1 MKLKKNL
8 VLLGMM
14 GSGKSTIGYLL
25 SKNLNLEFYD
35 IDSIIEKQD
44 GRKISEI
51 FNTEGEVFFRKLE
64 EKVSIK
70 ILKLKNKV
78 ISLGGGAFLNENIRK
93 EVLSNNVS
101 FWLDWKDNTLINRI
115 KRNNNNNKRPIINN
129 SNENE
134 IKKLISKRLKIYSM
148 ADFKINCEK
157 FTKNEITRKIL
168 DIYEKN

>member
-1 MKLKKNL
+1 MKTNKNL

-25 SKNLNLEFYD
+25 SKNLNLEFCD

-44 GRKISEI
+44 GRKIVEI
-51 FNTEGEVFFRKLE
+51 FNTEGEDFFRKLE

-101 FWLDWKDNTLINRI
+101 FWLNWKDNTLINRI
-115 KRNNNNNKRPIINN
+115 KRNNKRPIINN

>member
-1 MKLKKNL
+1 MLL
-8 VLLGMM
+8 V
-14 GSGKSTIGYLL
+14 GSL
-25 SKNLNLEFYD
+25 SKYLNLEFCD

-44 GRKISEI
+44 GRKIAEI
-51 FNTEGEVFFRKLE
+51 FNTEGEDFFRKLE

-101 FWLDWKDNTLINRI
+101 FWLNWKNNTLINRI
-115 KRNNNNNKRPIINN
+115 KRNNKRPIINN
-129 SNENE
+129 YNENE

>member
-35 IDSIIEKQD
+35 IDSVIEKQD
-44 GRKISEI
+44 GRKIAEI
-51 FNTEGEVFFRKLE
+51 FNTEGEDFFRKLE

-78 ISLGGGAFLNENIRK
+78 VSLGGGAFLNENIRK

-101 FWLDWKDNTLINRI
+101 FWLNWKDNTLINRI
-115 KRNNNNNKRPIINN
+115 KRNNKRPIINN

>member
-25 SKNLNLEFYD
+25 SKSLDIEFCD
-35 IDSIIEKQD
+35 IDLIIEKEA
-44 GRKISEI
+44 GCKIAEI
-51 FNTEGEVFFRKLE
+51 FNREGESSFRKIE
-64 EKVSIK
+64 EKTSIK

-93 EVLSNNVS
+93 EVLSNNIS
-101 FWLDWKDNTLINRI
+101 FWLDWKKDTLINRI
-115 KRNNNNNKRPIINN
+115 KRNNKRPIVNN
-129 SNENE
+129 SDENE
-134 IKKLISKRLKIYSM
+134 LKKLISKRIKIYSM
-148 ADFKINCEK
+148 ADFKIDCEK
-157 FTKNEITRKIL
+157 FSKSEITRKIV

>member
-35 IDSIIEKQD
+35 IDSVIEKQD
-44 GRKISEI
+44 GRKIAEI
-51 FNTEGEVFFRKLE
+51 FNTEGEDFFRKLE

-101 FWLDWKDNTLINRI
+101 FWLNWKSNTLINRI
-115 KRNNNNNKRPIINN
+115 KRNNKRPIINN

>member
-1 MKLKKNL
+1 MKSKRNL

-25 SKNLNLEFYD
+25 SKNLNLEFCD
-35 IDSIIEKQD
+35 IDSIIERQD
-44 GRKISEI
+44 GRKIAEI
-51 FNTEGEVFFRKLE
+51 FNTEGENFFRKLE

-101 FWLDWKDNTLINRI
+101 FWLNWKDNTLINRI
-115 KRNNNNNKRPIINN
+115 KRNNKRPIINN

>member
-25 SKNLNLEFYD
+25 SKNLNLEFCD

-44 GRKISEI
+44 GRKIAEI
-51 FNTEGEVFFRKLE
+51 FNTEGEHFFRKLE

-101 FWLDWKDNTLINRI
+101 FWLNWKDNTLINRI
-115 KRNNNNNKRPIINN
+115 KRNNKRPIINN

>member
-44 GRKISEI
+44 GRKIAEI
-51 FNTEGEVFFRKLE
+51 FNTEGEDFFRKLE

-78 ISLGGGAFLNENIRK
+78 ISLGGGSFLNENIRK

-101 FWLDWKDNTLINRI
+101 FWLNWKDNTLINRI
-115 KRNNNNNKRPIINN
+115 KRNNKRPIINN

-134 IKKLISKRLKIYSM
+134 IKKLISKRSKIYSM

>member
-25 SKNLNLEFYD
+25 SKSLDIEFCD
-35 IDSIIEKQD
+35 IDLIIEKEV
-44 GRKISEI
+44 GCKIAEI
-51 FNTEGEVFFRKLE
+51 FNREGESSFRKIE
-64 EKVSIK
+64 EKTSIK

-93 EVLSNNVS
+93 EVLSNNIS
-101 FWLDWKDNTLINRI
+101 FWLDWKKDTLINRI
-115 KRNNNNNKRPIINN
+115 KRNNKRPIVNN
-129 SNENE
+129 SNEVE
-134 IKKLISKRLKIYSM
+134 IKKLISQRVKIYSM
-148 ADFKINCEK
+148 ANFKINCEK
-157 FTKNEITRKIL
+157 FSKSDITRKIV

>member
-44 GRKISEI
+44 GRKIAEI
-51 FNTEGEVFFRKLE
+51 FNTDGEDFFRKLE

-101 FWLDWKDNTLINRI
+101 FWLNWKNNTLINRI
-115 KRNNNNNKRPIINN
+115 KRNNKRPIINN
-129 SNENE
+129 YNENE

>member
-25 SKNLNLEFYD
+25 SKNLNLEFCD

-44 GRKISEI
+44 GRKIAEI
-51 FNTEGEVFFRKLE
+51 FNTEGEDFFRKLE

-101 FWLDWKDNTLINRI
+101 FWLNWKDNTLINRI
-115 KRNNNNNKRPIINN
+115 KRNNKRPIINN

>member
-25 SKNLNLEFYD
+25 SKNLNLEFCD

-44 GRKISEI
+44 GRKIAEI
-51 FNTEGEVFFRKLE
+51 FNTEGEDFFRKLE

-101 FWLDWKDNTLINRI
+101 FWLNWKNNTLINRI
-115 KRNNNNNKRPIINN
+115 KRNNKRPIINN
-129 SNENE
+129 YNENE

>member
-1 MKLKKNL
+1 MKSKKNL

-35 IDSIIEKQD
+35 IDSVIEKQD
-44 GRKISEI
+44 GRKIAEI
-51 FNTEGEVFFRKLE
+51 FNTEGEDFFRKLE

-78 ISLGGGAFLNENIRK
+78 VSLGGGAFLNENIRK

-101 FWLDWKDNTLINRI
+101 FWLNWKDNTLINRI
-115 KRNNNNNKRPIINN
+115 KRNNKRPIINN
-129 SNENE
+129 YNENE

>member
-44 GRKISEI
+44 GRKIAEI
-51 FNTEGEVFFRKLE
+51 FNTEGEDFFRKLE

-70 ILKLKNKV
+70 ILKLENKV
-78 ISLGGGAFLNENIRK
+78 VSLGGGAFLNENIRK

-101 FWLDWKDNTLINRI
+101 FWLNWKSSTLIRRI
-115 KRNNNNNKRPIINN
+115 KRNKKRPIAYN

-134 IKKLISKRLKIYSM
+134 IKKLISERLKIYSM

-157 FTKNEITRKIL
+157 FNKNEIVNKIIN
-168 DIYEKN
+168 IYEKN

>member
-1 MKLKKNL
+1 
-8 VLLGMM
+8 MM

-25 SKNLNLEFYD
+25 SKNLNLEFCD

-44 GRKISEI
+44 GRKIAEI
-51 FNTEGEVFFRKLE
+51 FNTEGEDFFRKLE

-101 FWLDWKDNTLINRI
+101 FWLNWKDNTLINRI
-115 KRNNNNNKRPIINN
+115 KRNNKRPIINN

>member
-44 GRKISEI
+44 GRKIAKI
-51 FNTEGEVFFRKLE
+51 FNTEGEDFFRKLE

-101 FWLDWKDNTLINRI
+101 FWLNWKDNTLINRI
-115 KRNNNNNKRPIINN
+115 KRNNKRPIINN

-134 IKKLISKRLKIYSM
+134 IKKLISERLKIYSM